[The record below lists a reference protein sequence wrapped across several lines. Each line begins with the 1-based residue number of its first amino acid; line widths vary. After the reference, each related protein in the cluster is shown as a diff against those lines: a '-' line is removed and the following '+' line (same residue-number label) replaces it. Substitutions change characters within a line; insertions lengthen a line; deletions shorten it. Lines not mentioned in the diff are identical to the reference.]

1 MIIATIDGGLL
12 LVVYRQQNLGRSPSI
27 ILRIDRSMDFLFE
40 VSESEMS
47 VVSANDQTARDR
59 SPVHGLRGFVCFRER
74 RLVTCVVNP
83 VSFQH
88 CTAAAYAILNQF
100 SVSY

>member
-1 MIIATIDGGLL
+1 
-12 LVVYRQQNLGRSPSI
+12 
-27 ILRIDRSMDFLFE
+27 
-40 VSESEMS
+40 MS

-59 SPVHGLRGFVCFRER
+59 SPVHGLRGFVCFRES
-74 RLVTCVVNP
+74 RLVTCVVIP

-100 SVSY
+100 CASY

>member
-1 MIIATIDGGLL
+1 
-12 LVVYRQQNLGRSPSI
+12 
-27 ILRIDRSMDFLFE
+27 
-40 VSESEMS
+40 MS

-59 SPVHGLRGFVCFRER
+59 SPVHGLRGFVCFRES
-74 RLVTCVVNP
+74 RLVTCVVIP

-100 SVSY
+100 CVSYWVTYETDTFTMARSPSSFVFQSTVIQNPQLRAALPQQIPPGCQ

>member
-1 MIIATIDGGLL
+1 
-12 LVVYRQQNLGRSPSI
+12 
-27 ILRIDRSMDFLFE
+27 
-40 VSESEMS
+40 MS

-83 VSFQH
+83 VSFQP

-100 SVSY
+100 CVSYWVTYETDIFTMARSPSSFVFQSTVIQNPQVRAALPEQIPPGCQ